1 MTILQRG
8 ARDSSRHVHSY
19 QVTPAIAGFTRRVCS
34 DCQHVSIDSPDTAI
48 PNATQSRQTGLFRS
62 PPPPRL
68 GLQTE
73 EPPPGKIQ
81 KRRFGAEASPARQ
94 TR

>member
-34 DCQHVSIDSPDTAI
+34 DCQHVSIDSPDAAI
-48 PNATQSRQTGLFRS
+48 PSAAQGRQTGLFRS
-62 PPPPRL
+62 PPPRL
-68 GLQTE
+68 GLHTE
-73 EPPPGKIQ
+73 ELLPGKIQ
-81 KRRFGAEASPARQ
+81 KRRFGAEVRPAWQ